1 MSKEKLYRNK
11 DGEYLYLFNWIGGG
25 FNDEWGLNKREAIK
39 KSNERTKR
47 G

>member
-25 FNDEWGLNKREAIK
+25 IKRDYLEIRSNLKNKDLNLWHLF
-39 KSNERTKR
+39 
-47 G
+47 